1 MNAQLIDSLIE
12 TIRTLS
18 PAEKNVLW
26 QKLERMPSAENDL
39 LQKIVQTLPTTTQ
52 QRYNDL
58 RSKLHAETLNTEEH
72 QELLNLT
79 DTIERFDA
87 ERLQYL
93 LTLAQL
99 RQISLPELLKNL
111 NISTPAVYA

>member
-1 MNAQLIDSLIE
+1 MNAQLIDSLLE

-18 PAEKNVLW
+18 PAEQNVLW

-58 RSKLHAETLNTEEH
+58 RSKLHAETLTTEEH

-99 RQISLPELLKNL
+99 RQISLPELLANL
-111 NISTPAVYA
+111 HISTPAVYA